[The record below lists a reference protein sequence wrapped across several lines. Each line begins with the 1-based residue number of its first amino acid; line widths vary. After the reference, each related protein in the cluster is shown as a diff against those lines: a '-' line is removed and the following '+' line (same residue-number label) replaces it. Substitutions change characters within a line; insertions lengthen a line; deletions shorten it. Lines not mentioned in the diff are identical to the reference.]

1 MKGWIAGLAPVLFL
15 AACDSA
21 AGTRSE
27 CAYGGE
33 LVACPEAERTAE
45 GACWRLVDC
54 AAIPIKNANDGGFD
68 WGVCVDRIQ
77 TRIETVQREI
87 IDCIAVSTCDELK
100 VDGSPDDPNR
110 DQIYCGFGAF

>member
-1 MKGWIAGLAPVLFL
+1 MKGWIAGLAPVLLL

-21 AGTRSE
+21 AGARSE

-33 LVACPEAERTAE
+33 LVACPEAERTPE

-54 AAIPIKNANDGGFD
+54 AAIPIKNANGNFD
-68 WGVCVDRIQ
+68 WGKCVDRID
-77 TRIETVQREI
+77 TRIESVQREI

-100 VDGSPDDPNR
+100 VDGSPDDPN
-110 DQIYCGFGAF
+110 IGELYCGFGAL